1 MEHAV
6 RFRDGKCLL
15 SGERSPKQ
23 YGGRTMSLITI
34 SRGSYSKG
42 KEVAEKVAQELG
54 YECIS
59 RDVLIEASDHFHIPE
74 IKLVRAIH
82 DAPSVLE
89 RFTHGKEKYIAY
101 IQAAILEHMKK
112 DDCVYHGLAGHFFL
126 QGIPHVLK
134 VRIIADMEDRVR
146 EEMRRENISAEEAR
160 HILQKDDSERRKWGL
175 QLYGQDTWD
184 SSLYDLVV
192 HIKTKTVDDAVSL
205 ILHSVEMPCYQ
216 TTPES
221 QNMIDDLA
229 LAAEAKAAL
238 VHEFP
243 GSNTSA
249 KKGVVHVKID
259 ASLIQEEKITKKVEE
274 ILNKIEGVEDIKVH
288 VLPFS

>member
-1 MEHAV
+1 
-6 RFRDGKCLL
+6 
-15 SGERSPKQ
+15 
-23 YGGRTMSLITI
+23 MSIIPI
-34 SRGSYSKG
+34 SRSSYSKG

-59 RDVLIEASDHFHIPE
+59 REVLIEASDQFHIPE

-82 DAPSVLE
+82 DAPSVFD

-101 IQAAILEHMKK
+101 IRAAILSHMKK
-112 DDCVYHGLAGHFFL
+112 DNCVYHGLAGHFFL

-134 VRIIADMEDRVR
+134 VRIIADIEDRVR

-205 ILHSVEMPCYQ
+205 ILHSVNLPCYQ

-221 QNMIDDLA
+221 RSMINDLS

-238 VHEFP
+238 VEKFP
-243 GSNTSA
+243 GSDTSA
-249 KKGVVHVKID
+249 DRGVVHVRID
-259 ASLIQEEKITKKVEE
+259 APPIQEEQITKSIKD
-274 ILNKIEGVEDIKVH
+274 ILSGVEGVEDVRVH
-288 VLPFS
+288 TVPFPMISKER

>member
-1 MEHAV
+1 
-6 RFRDGKCLL
+6 
-15 SGERSPKQ
+15 
-23 YGGRTMSLITI
+23 MSLITI

-59 RDVLIEASDHFHIPE
+59 RDILIEASDHFHIPE

-82 DAPSVLE
+82 DAPSVFN

-101 IQAAILEHMKK
+101 IQAAILGHMKK
-112 DDCVYHGLAGHFFL
+112 DNCVYHGLAGHFFL
-126 QGIPHVLK
+126 QGVPHVLK
-134 VRIIADMEDRVR
+134 VRIIADIEDRVR

-160 HILQKDDSERRKWGL
+160 HILQKDDSERRKWGM

-184 SSLYDLVV
+184 SGLYDLVV

-205 ILHSVEMPCYQ
+205 ILHSVKLPCYQ

-221 QNMIDDLA
+221 QSMIDDLA

-238 VHEFP
+238 VEKFP
-243 GSNTSA
+243 DSKTSA
-249 KKGVVHVKID
+249 QKGVVHVKID
-259 ASLIQEEKITKKVEE
+259 APPIQEEKIINIVKDTLAN
-274 ILNKIEGVEDIKVH
+274 IDGVKDVIVH
-288 VLPFS
+288 IISFPMISKQY